1 MRNEE
6 PIGTTKRL
14 LKRIRP
20 IEIDRSY
27 RDTVRRLGSIG
38 PPGQRHDVDR
48 VGGEQAS

>member
-20 IEIDRSY
+20 IEIDRSD

-38 PPGQRHDVDR
+38 PRDMAVPEPNKDLP
-48 VGGEQAS
+48 